1 MTKDLER
8 YEPEDRLALANDII
22 VDYAKSNKIA
32 DIARRYNLKQADV
45 RTVIKEY
52 RESLK
57 GNREVSER
65 GMELAHSLDLHFGE
79 LVRETQGTLKE
90 IDDALDEASVKE
102 KASLLGQRLSAIKL
116 ISDIESR
123 RVDVMQKAGLLQDDA
138 IVTQME
144 EQEEQMQQ
152 VLQIVKRVTERY
164 PELAKEIALEIAT
177 LTGEAQSE
185 LVEGEVV

>member
-185 LVEGEVV
+185 FVEGEVV